1 MVSKEIITL
10 AESST
15 FRKARVSWPLLF
27 GLVAV
32 GIIFEKP
39 WLLFPSL
46 VLYAIATVYI
56 LAWRCPRCHSL
67 FGVKFGFISI
77 AWPFFN
83 SCIHCGSRL
92 EKPKSGAVNDVRT

>member
-1 MVSKEIITL
+1 MAMKEAITF

-15 FRKARVSWPLLF
+15 FRKVRVAWLFLL

-32 GIIFEKP
+32 GIIAEKP

-46 VLYAIATVYI
+46 SLYAIVTVYL
-56 LAWRCPRCHSL
+56 LAWRCPSCHSL
-67 FGVKFGFISI
+67 FGVKFGFVSI

-92 EKPKSGAVNDVRT
+92 EKPQSGAFHNVRP